1 MLSKDK
7 LKNIKLV
14 VFDLDGTLLNDEGVV
29 GNNSA
34 DLIKELKKKDVSFSI
49 ATQRVPSSVWN
60 YAEMLNLDKPLVLL
74 NGALIQNYPDK
85 QIFYQSFLPP
95 KIVKKC
101 VDYADKFLLKVA
113 LCHADAIY
121 YSEYNQAIP
130 DLLSNYGSVYSE
142 VESYDNLVDETFE
155 IIFVSEQKDAIKY
168 VDHRLNFPYRFGLET
183 SYFKSGLQHGFYFLE
198 VRKSGSSKG
207 TGLLKLVKNLN
218 VKIKETAVMG
228 DWYNDRTMFETGAI
242 KIAVANAVPEI
253 KNMADYITSKT
264 NNEDAVAE
272 FLEMLLRA
280 KKV

>member
-14 VFDLDGTLLNDEGVV
+14 VFDLDGTLLNDEGAI
-29 GNNSA
+29 GTGSLE
-34 DLIKELKKKDVSFSI
+34 LIKELKKKDVRFSI
-49 ATQRVPSSVWN
+49 ATKRVPSSVWN
-60 YAEMLNLDKPLVLL
+60 YAETLNLVEPLVLL
-74 NGALIQNYPDK
+74 NGALIQNYPEK
-85 QIFYQSFLPP
+85 QIFYQSFLPA

-101 VDYADKFLLKVA
+101 IDYADKFLLKVA
-113 LCHADAIY
+113 LCHVDAIY

-130 DLLSNYGSVYSE
+130 DLLCNYGSVYNE
-142 VESYDNLVDETFE
+142 VETYDNLVDETFE

-183 SYFKSGLQHGFYFLE
+183 SYFKSGSQHSFYFLE

-207 TGLLKLVKNLN
+207 TGLLKLIKNMN

-228 DWYNDRTMFETGAI
+228 DWYNDRTMFETGAM
-242 KIAVANAVPEI
+242 KIAVDNAVPEI
-253 KNMADYITSKT
+253 KNMADYVTSKT